1 MMLEQLPDYV
11 SRGGEFPVWIS
22 CFLGQRYYSD
32 VGPTL
37 RTRSVVDNNDFI
49 IEVMDEDLIPINVDR
64 GGSVGR

>member
-1 MMLEQLPDYV
+1 MGRTFYNDIAPA
-11 SRGGEFPVWIS
+11 
-22 CFLGQRYYSD
+22 
-32 VGPTL
+32 L